1 MKENERNMKLQ
12 KIKERGND
20 KLPPG
25 FRVKLII
32 EFELLPDEKVNEILQ
47 FLNDEIESGKI
58 KKFNLDLSYYFD
70 YIREVG
76 LENIMQRGTNQM
88 NQ

>member
-1 MKENERNMKLQ
+1 MKLQ

-58 KKFNLDLSYYFD
+58 EKFNLDLSYYFN

-76 LENIMQRGTNQM
+76 LENIMQRGTN
-88 NQ
+88 